1 MVGKQRQ
8 HQTGKPL
15 LSILVPVYNEEKTIL
30 TILKK
35 VTSLPIDDYEVL
47 VVNDASRDKSL
58 ELIKTFMASFKRP
71 NVALRLFSH
80 EANRGKGAGIKT
92 ALQHAR
98 GKYFVIQDA
107 DLEYDPAD
115 IPSILHHAVQNQ
127 CHVVYGSR
135 FKGSIQNMPYPN
147 YLANRFYNF
156 LLRRLYRT
164 AITDMHTCY
173 KLIETDLLLTYNMG
187 AEGFGYATELVSK
200 TLKRGIAIHEV
211 PISFNGRTKNEGKK
225 IGFRDG
231 IECILMI
238 LKYKFGRLH
247 EEQISQD
254 LLESEVNG

>member
-1 MVGKQRQ
+1 MAGKRRRQ
-8 HQTGKPL
+8 TVQPL

-35 VTSLPIDDYEVL
+35 VTSLPIDNYEVL
-47 VVNDASRDKSL
+47 VVNDASKDKSL
-58 ELIKTFMASFKRP
+58 RIIKTFIASFNRP
-71 NVALRLFSH
+71 NVTLRLFSH
-80 EANRGKGAGIKT
+80 ETNRGKGAGIKT
-92 ALQHAR
+92 ALQHAQ

-115 IPSILHHAVQNQ
+115 IPSILQHAVQNQ
-127 CHVVYGSR
+127 CQVVYGSR

-173 KLIETDLLLTYNMG
+173 KLIETELLLTYNMG

-211 PISFNGRTKNEGKK
+211 PIRFNGRTKHEGKK
-225 IGFRDG
+225 IGIRDG
-231 IECILMI
+231 IECIYMI
-238 LKYKFGRLH
+238 LKYKFGRLY
-247 EEQISQD
+247 EEQVAQD
-254 LLESEVNG
+254 LFEPEINS